1 MIQKPVI
8 APQSRQQIF
17 DCICEFF
24 TKKVTP
30 SKYVPTDEAET
41 KMQIHFSDYMSQ
53 WHDILR
59 EVTIPKC
66 CDIEG
71 CGEKTW
77 EIDESLLIPTTI
89 GHTFYVAGEL
99 KFHGR
104 EMKDRKFVEEA
115 KNDIKRMLCV
125 YEKYIDV
132 TMTFTAFVTCDEK
145 EHDEVYQF
153 AQRQNGVI
161 AKKLTCSED
170 GYYAVIIRIDFDT
183 KINPH
188 APLYATH
195 WNDWL
200 NSVRDDEKKNDYYFP
215 KRRLPMW

>member
-1 MIQKPVI
+1 MKIKQII
-8 APQSRQQIF
+8 AFASRQQIF
-17 DCICEFF
+17 NRICEFF
-24 TKKVTP
+24 SNEVTP
-30 SKYVPTDEAET
+30 SKYVPTEEAET

-71 CGEKTW
+71 CGEKSW
-77 EIDESLLIPTTI
+77 EIDESLLIPTII

-99 KFHGR
+99 KFHGQ

-115 KNDIKRMLCV
+115 KNDIKRMRCV

-132 TMTFTAFVTCDEK
+132 TMTFTAFATCDEK
-145 EHDEVYQF
+145 ELDEVYQY
-153 AQRQNGVI
+153 AESLRNI
-161 AKKLTCSED
+161 SAKKITCPEN
-170 GYYAVIIRIDFDT
+170 GYYAVVVLIDYIT
-183 KINPH
+183 TISPH
-188 APLYATH
+188 APRYAEH

-200 NSVRDDEKKNDYYFP
+200 KSVIADKKKNYYFP
-215 KRRLPMW
+215 QKRVAMW

>member
-1 MIQKPVI
+1 MQKPVI

-30 SKYVPTDEAET
+30 SKYVPADEAET

-53 WHDILR
+53 WRDVLR

-71 CGEKTW
+71 CGEKSW

-99 KFHGR
+99 KFHGQ

-115 KNDIKRMLCV
+115 KNDIKRMRCV

-132 TMTFTAFVTCDEK
+132 TMTFTAFATCDEK
-145 EHDEVYQF
+145 ERDEVYQY
-153 AQRQNGVI
+153 AESLRNI
-161 AKKLTCSED
+161 SAKKITCPEN
-170 GYYAVIIRIDFDT
+170 GYYAVVVLIDYIT
-183 KINPH
+183 TISPH
-188 APLYATH
+188 APRYAEH

-200 NSVRDDEKKNDYYFP
+200 KSVIADKKKDYYFP
-215 KRRLPMW
+215 QKRVAMW